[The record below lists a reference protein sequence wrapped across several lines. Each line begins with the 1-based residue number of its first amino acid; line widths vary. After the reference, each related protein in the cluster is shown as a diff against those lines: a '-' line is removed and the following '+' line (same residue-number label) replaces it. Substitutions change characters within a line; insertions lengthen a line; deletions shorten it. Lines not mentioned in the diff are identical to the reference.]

1 MCGTECIPATC
12 LGALGQTV
20 LGTTSTPRSSGIRT
34 PSPTALSLSSAFF
47 FVFGFLFFGRI
58 LFCFVLFS
66 KTQFLCVLLAPETHS
81 IDQAGLKLCLLS
93 VGTNGMYHH
102 RPASSAFLL
111 VHKLQ
116 PCYIAHVRL
125 STTMHSSLLFTSIY
139 QGYSWILLAQS
150 AHCERALP
158 KVMAF

>member
-12 LGALGQTV
+12 LGSEWPRNHKHTKVQRNQESKSRCS
-20 LGTTSTPRSSGIRT
+20 TSF
-34 PSPTALSLSSAFF
+34 LCLLF
-47 FVFGFLFFGRI
+47 FVFGFLFFGSF

-66 KTQFLCVLLAPETHS
+66 KTQFLCVLLAPETHF
-81 IDQAGLKLCLLS
+81 IDQAGLKLCLRS
-93 VGTNGMYHH
+93 VGTNGMCHH

-111 VHKLQ
+111 VHRLQ

-125 STTMHSSLLFTSIY
+125 STTMHSSLLFMPIY

-158 KVMAF
+158 KVMAC